1 MNPNE
6 KPKLTPLEGAKIPP
20 KVAPIAPEVMAEIEA
35 MSKAEASALNTLANA
50 SMQTAEMV
58 SIMAETLED
67 IKDILIKVCQGTGMQ
82 LPKRILDAI
91 KDGEYDPDETGE
103 DEEENADPKG

>member
-1 MNPNE
+1 MNPE
-6 KPKLTPLEGAKIPP
+6 QRPKLTPLDGAKIPP

-50 SMQTAEMV
+50 AMQTAEMT

-67 IKDILIKVCQGTGMQ
+67 IKDILVKVCLHTGMA
-82 LPKRILDAI
+82 LPKRISEALQA
-91 KDGEYDPDETGE
+91 KEYDPDEIGE
-103 DEEENADPKG
+103 DDEDDAIPQG